1 MGDEQGKEQQ
11 GKEGQGNGQEGKT
24 FTQADLDRIVQDRI
38 ARERSKFQDYDDLKK
53 FRDEHQK
60 EQDKIKQDELIRQ
73 KKYEEAEKTYK
84 DQIAN
89 FQKLVSEKDARIQ
102 DITVSTALTNE
113 IVKQNGMV
121 EESVA
126 LLKANVV
133 ITADGALRMKSLDS
147 NGLPVEIPL
156 EEGVKKFLSTRPYL
170 VKASSNSSG
179 GGANGSSGSSNG
191 TQTGEDLNSLNT
203 KYWQAL
209 QSGNQ
214 KEAAE
219 LRKRIVPLMKGNR
232 NAL

>member
-11 GKEGQGNGQEGKT
+11 GKEGQGSGQEGKT

-38 ARERSKFQDYDDLKK
+38 ARERSKFQDYDDLRK

-84 DQIAN
+84 DQLAN
-89 FQKLVSEKDARIQ
+89 YQKLVSEKDARIQ
-102 DITVSTALTNE
+102 DITVNTALTNE

-126 LLKANVV
+126 LLKASVV
-133 ITADGALRMKSLDS
+133 ITADGAFRMKSLDS

-170 VKASSNSSG
+170 VKAGNGNTSG
-179 GGANGSSGSSNG
+179 GGANGSTGDGGSGKG
-191 TQTGEDLNSLNT
+191 DDLDSLNA
-203 KYWQAL
+203 KYYKAI
-209 QSGNQ
+209 QSGNT
-214 KEAAE
+214 KTAAE
-219 LRKRIVPLMKGNR
+219 IKKQMIPLMKGNR